1 VARLINQ
8 KRKGIIMQSQKQFY
22 VLSRSSIH
30 SKPEEDEFLTEEEAL
45 AEAIRLLKRGDL
57 VEFGEEIAIGF

>member
-1 VARLINQ
+1 
-8 KRKGIIMQSQKQFY
+8 MQMKEQFY

-30 SKPEEDEFLTEEEAL
+30 SKPEESEYQTEEEAL

-57 VEFGEEIAIGF
+57 VEFGKEYAGGF

>member
-1 VARLINQ
+1 MRQ
-8 KRKGIIMQSQKQFY
+8 QRQFY

-57 VEFGEEIAIGF
+57 VEFGEEIAVGW

>member
-1 VARLINQ
+1 
-8 KRKGIIMQSQKQFY
+8 MQSQKQFY

-30 SKPEEDEFLTEEEAL
+30 SKPEEWEFLTEEEAL
-45 AEAIRLLKRGDL
+45 TEAIRLLKRGDL

>member
-1 VARLINQ
+1 MARPNNQ
-8 KRKGIIMQSQKQFY
+8 KRKGIPMQSQHQFY
-22 VLSRSSIH
+22 VRSRSSIH

-45 AEAIRLLKRGDL
+45 AEAIRLLKRGYL

>member
-1 VARLINQ
+1 
-8 KRKGIIMQSQKQFY
+8 MQSQRQFY
-22 VLSRSSIH
+22 VLSRDSIH
-30 SKPEEDEFLTEEEAL
+30 DKPEEWEFLTEEEAL